1 MLKYLI
7 LFIFVFLVT
16 RAVVRMLW
24 KGFLFIRKVRGSS
37 SDQSSRAPFS
47 SGGQIE
53 EADYEVIES
62 HLQNKEQEGG

>member
-24 KGFLFIRKVRGSS
+24 KGFLFIRKVRASS
-37 SDQSSRAPFS
+37 SDKSSQPPFP
-47 SGGQIE
+47 SGRQIE

-62 HLQNKEQEGG
+62 RLQNKEQDGE